1 MDDWRKN
8 LIEDPTGIGALL
20 GRSKRVA
27 VLGIRPDTHPTK
39 PAHAIPKFLK
49 DHGFTVL
56 PVPTH
61 HEQGGTILGEP
72 VSTSVKDVPGE
83 VDVVDV
89 FLRPEDINAHV
100 DDLLAKK
107 PRAVWFQKGI
117 RNDAAAER
125 LAKAGIQVVQDHC
138 MMVEWKTHHPHG

>member
-8 LIEDPTGIGALL
+8 LIEGATAIGSLL
-20 GRSKRVA
+20 GSSKRVA
-27 VLGIRPDTHPTK
+27 VLGIRPESHADK

-61 HEQGGTILGEP
+61 GEHGTILGEP
-72 VSTSVKDVPGE
+72 AYTSVKDVPGE

-89 FLRPEDINAHV
+89 FLRPDDINAHV

-125 LAKAGIQVVQDHC
+125 LARAGIQVVQDHC
-138 MMVEWKTHHPHG
+138 MMVEWRTHHPHG